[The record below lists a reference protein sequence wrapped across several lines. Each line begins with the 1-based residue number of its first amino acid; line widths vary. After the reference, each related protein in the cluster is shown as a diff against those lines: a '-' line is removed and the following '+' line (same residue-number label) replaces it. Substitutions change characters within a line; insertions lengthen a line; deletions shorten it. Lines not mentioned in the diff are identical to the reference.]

1 MCRAGRIVFA
11 PSQAAGNSIA
21 VYFKTKK
28 STARIRPLASPTI
41 LLVLTGAFSGCTLIE
56 TASPKAT
63 QSAQPTALSWLTN
76 WVSQP
81 AEMVPGFDVESI
93 KPASR
98 TATILPENL
107 LEITIWD
114 LYEPGKPYTFPV
126 RVSTKQ
132 TIEIPMLGDVPVDGR
147 TIAEVEKSLTEDFRG
162 RELLLNPRVLVRS
175 LDSPLVKVQVNGAVS
190 RPGYVELTRTD
201 LSVYAA
207 IVSAGGLKKNAG
219 TQVAVTRRNSGVSA
233 AVAPTPPKATVARS
247 HPEPAAYSAA
257 DPIQPLEPHAPVQR
271 ANSTEEISVVPP
283 QIVPQPAPNRGL
295 YSVGDAETTAASPT
309 RDHRAIP
316 AEPDEATTWYDVTL
330 EHDRDELQAL
340 QLAEGDTVT
349 VKAAAPPLRI
359 IGIVNRPGAYPLPP
373 GRKLDVWQAI
383 DLAGGI
389 RDENAPLNITLLHA
403 AGEPRGARRWLL
415 SVETYEKHPVAAPFV
430 EPGDLLTIEPTTGS
444 KIKRAVGDLWSKP

>member
-1 MCRAGRIVFA
+1 MF
-11 PSQAAGNSIA
+11 PESTNSN
-21 VYFKTKK
+21 
-28 STARIRPLASPTI
+28 ARIRPLAVRTM
-41 LLVLTGAFSGCTLIE
+41 LLVLMGALSGCTLIE

-63 QSAQPTALSWLTN
+63 QPTQPTALSWLTN

-98 TATILPENL
+98 PATILPENL

-126 RVSTKQ
+126 RVSTGR

-147 TIAEVEKSLTEDFRG
+147 TIAEIEKSLTEDFLS

-219 TQVAVTRRNSGVSA
+219 TQVAVTRRNSSVSA
-233 AVAPTPPKATVARS
+233 AATPASPKTTAA
-247 HPEPAAYSAA
+247 HAQPEPAAYSAA

-271 ANSTEEISVVPP
+271 ANSTEEISVDPP

-295 YSVGDAETTAASPT
+295 YSVGDAESSAASPT
-309 RDHRAIP
+309 RDHPP
-316 AEPDEATTWYDVTL
+316 AAAADPDEATIWYDVTL
-330 EHDRDELQAL
+330 KHDRDELQAL

-359 IGIVNRPGAYPLPP
+359 VGIVNRPGAYPLPP

-430 EPGDLLTIEPTTGS
+430 EPGDLLSIEPTTGS